1 MDDNQDIS
9 DFHSYIRKPGRKL
22 SYSRIGPTDK
32 DKCTGGLLTEFL
44 FVDKVGCK
52 TAEPRP
58 QLEACLDFLEPS
70 DILFVEAMP
79 HLGRNTRELVDLV
92 KQITDKGAGVYFVH
106 EDLGLDP
113 STPKFETNFRWMQS
127 MYEFERTLAQERR
140 NEGLLEAKKKGVR
153 LGRPTKISD
162 EQRKEIRNRL
172 EHGERAF
179 ALAKEYGVSESL
191 VYQIG
196 RSK

>member
-1 MDDNQDIS
+1 MNNRQDS
-9 DFHSYIRKPGRKL
+9 SNFDAYIDKPGRKI
-22 SYSRIGPTDK
+22 SYSRIAPTDK
-32 DKCTGGLLTEFL
+32 AKRIGGLITKFL
-44 FVDKVGCK
+44 FVDKAGCK

-58 QLEACLDFLEPS
+58 ELEACLDFLETE
-70 DILFVEAMP
+70 DILFAESMA
-79 HLGRNTRELVDLV
+79 HLGRNTRELIDLV
-92 KQITDKGAGVYFVH
+92 KQITDKGAGVYFVD

-113 STPKFETNFRWMQS
+113 SRPDFEANFCWMQS

-162 EQRKEIRNRL
+162 EQRKNIRNRL

>member
-1 MDDNQDIS
+1 MDDRQETLE
-9 DFHSYIRKPGRKL
+9 FRYYIDKVGRKI
-22 SYSRIGPTDK
+22 SYSRIAPTDK
-32 DKCTGGLLTEFL
+32 AKRIGGLLTEIL
-44 FVDKVGCK
+44 FVDKAGCK

-58 QLEACLDFLEPS
+58 KLEACLEFLEAN
-70 DILFVEAMP
+70 DVLFVESMA

-92 KQITDKGAGVYFVH
+92 QQITDKGAGVYFMD

-113 STPKFETNFRWMQS
+113 ARPDFDTNFRWMQS

-140 NEGLLEAKKKGVR
+140 NEGLLAAKKKGVR
-153 LGRPTKISD
+153 LGRPSKIND
-162 EQRKEIRNRL
+162 EQRKEIRNRFAR
-172 EHGERAF
+172 GEKAF